1 MGARVPT
8 LLSVSGVL
16 NGGRDMR
23 PPQQRRTGD
32 ETRGGFSQ
40 VAFEGRGEAHHRSFL
55 RHVGCSESASVRNM
69 VADQKQSTRH
79 LSRGV

>member
-16 NGGRDMR
+16 NGERDMR

-32 ETRGGFSQ
+32 GKPEEDFHRWRSKVGEKLIIGLSGATW
-40 VAFEGRGEAHHRSFL
+40 VA
-55 RHVGCSESASVRNM
+55 VRAL
-69 VADQKQSTRH
+69 V
-79 LSRGV
+79 